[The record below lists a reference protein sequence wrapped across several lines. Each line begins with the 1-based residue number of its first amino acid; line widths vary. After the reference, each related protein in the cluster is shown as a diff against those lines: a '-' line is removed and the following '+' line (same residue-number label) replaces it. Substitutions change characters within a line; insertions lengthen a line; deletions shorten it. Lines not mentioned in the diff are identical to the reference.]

1 MTKLIA
7 TFTSAALA
15 LALGGFAYAAE
26 EAGGQD
32 PAAQQ
37 SQGDTAQREQAY
49 QAALKKCEPL
59 AGADKEK
66 CIDAAKRKH
75 GQM

>member
-1 MTKLIA
+1 MRKLIA

-15 LALGGFAYAAE
+15 LALGGFACAAE

-32 PAAQQ
+32 PAAQ
-37 SQGDTAQREQAY
+37 SQGDAAKREQAY

-66 CIDAAKRKH
+66 CIDTAKRKH